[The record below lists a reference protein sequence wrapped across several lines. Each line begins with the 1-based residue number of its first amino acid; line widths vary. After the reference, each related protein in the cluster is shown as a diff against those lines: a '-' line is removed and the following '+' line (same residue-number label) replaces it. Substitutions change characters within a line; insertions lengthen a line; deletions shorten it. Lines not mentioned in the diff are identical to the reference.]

1 MEFRI
6 LGQLEVAR
14 DGRVL
19 PLGSGT
25 QLRLVTLLLLH
36 ANEAVSVDR
45 LVDELW
51 GPSPPPTAAKIVR
64 NSVSLLRRQLGD
76 RLVTESPGY
85 LLRVEEGE
93 LDSERLQAAV
103 QTGDLAELNQA
114 LALWRGPPLAQLAY
128 EPFAQEEISR
138 LEELRLAALEA
149 QTEAQLELGLH
160 RDAVGQ
166 LETLVREYPLSERL
180 CGLLMIAHYRSGEQ
194 ARALDAYRQL
204 RRRLDEE
211 LGIEPGP
218 ALRELERKI
227 LNQDESLVPP
237 EAALPAE
244 RLPSRRRP
252 LWVIVAGALVLLA
265 AATSAAFV
273 ATRHSGQGLGQIHPN
288 HVGLIDP
295 KTNQIVDEI
304 PVGIRPG
311 PIVAGAGSVWIG
323 NLDDRNLT
331 RIDSRRRTT
340 VGTIELGNRT
350 PTGLAVGAG
359 GVWVAHGLRG
369 QLSRVETEFGGRKTI
384 AVTARPLGSLGSV
397 ALGAGYA
404 WAAYGDSTLARILP
418 RMVRVSGS
426 VLSGASPAA
435 VTVGRGAVWVANS
448 GEATVQRFD
457 PDTFE
462 EGPIPP
468 TFNVGRHPTALSYAE
483 GALWVACRGD
493 DVVERLDP
501 RTNSLIT
508 IPVGDAPVA
517 LAVGAGAIWAANSG
531 DGTISRIDP
540 EKNRVVRTIDVG
552 NAPAGLA
559 FADDLV
565 WVASEER

>member
-1 MEFRI
+1 
-6 LGQLEVAR
+6 
-14 DGRVL
+14 
-19 PLGSGT
+19 
-25 QLRLVTLLLLH
+25 
-36 ANEAVSVDR
+36 
-45 LVDELW
+45 
-51 GPSPPPTAAKIVR
+51 
-64 NSVSLLRRQLGD
+64 
-76 RLVTESPGY
+76 
-85 LLRVEEGE
+85 
-93 LDSERLQAAV
+93 
-103 QTGDLAELNQA
+103 
-114 LALWRGPPLAQLAY
+114 
-128 EPFAQEEISR
+128 
-138 LEELRLAALEA
+138 
-149 QTEAQLELGLH
+149 
-160 RDAVGQ
+160 
-166 LETLVREYPLSERL
+166 
-180 CGLLMIAHYRSGEQ
+180 
-194 ARALDAYRQL
+194 
-204 RRRLDEE
+204 
-211 LGIEPGP
+211 
-218 ALRELERKI
+218 
-227 LNQDESLVPP
+227 
-237 EAALPAE
+237 
-244 RLPSRRRP
+244 
-252 LWVIVAGALVLLA
+252 
-265 AATSAAFV
+265 
-273 ATRHSGQGLGQIHPN
+273 
-288 HVGLIDP
+288 
-295 KTNQIVDEI
+295 
-304 PVGIRPG
+304 
-311 PIVAGAGSVWIG
+311 VAGAGSVWVG

-359 GVWVAHGLRG
+359 SVWVAHGLRG